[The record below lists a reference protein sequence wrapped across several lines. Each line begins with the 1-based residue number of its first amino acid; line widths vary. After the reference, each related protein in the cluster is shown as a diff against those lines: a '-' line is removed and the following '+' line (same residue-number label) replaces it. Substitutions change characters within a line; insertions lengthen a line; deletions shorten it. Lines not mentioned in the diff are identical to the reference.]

1 MKALLR
7 KSMFSCGLM
16 IRLPCNLEAEKFPS
30 AMMVDLGKVSFYLL
44 NEEMYVETHGDVGGI
59 EKHDLRFVF

>member
-1 MKALLR
+1 
-7 KSMFSCGLM
+7 M